1 MPKQAIGLRE
11 ALAKGR
17 ECSFNNTNTFQDLKT
32 MVKDHV
38 SSQQSNEFS
47 PTIRFSNLIK
57 YHEVSL
63 FPDGFSVTR
72 QSEESAFKPRIGQRE
87 EFDEVV
93 AFKVEGRILR
103 IEYSKRT
110 DPSSDRRETVWERI
124 VSPVVIRSG
133 ECRYEI
139 DGSGTF
145 VLWEVVRDAL
155 KPLFYP
161 DLV

>member
-1 MPKQAIGLRE
+1 MPKQAIGPRE
-11 ALAKGR
+11 ALAKER

-57 YHEVSL
+57 YHEVLL

-72 QSEESAFKPRIGQRE
+72 QREESAFKPRIGQRE

-93 AFKVEGRILR
+93 AFKVEGRNLR
-103 IEYSKRT
+103 IEYEKKAE
-110 DPSSDRRETVWERI
+110 PSSTQRQIVWEKNC
-124 VSPVVIRSG
+124 VACHHSIR
-133 ECRYEI
+133 R
-139 DGSGTF
+139 
-145 VLWEVVRDAL
+145 V
-155 KPLFYP
+155 PLRG
-161 DLV
+161 